1 MDYPLPYNHLVELM
15 LGTFVAIGNYIPLT
29 FIDSN
34 VNIPAVLNCTANA
47 EIARAKIIAISELKP
62 VIGFYQFWIMFAC
75 ISTIQVY
82 FLAKQRRLRMSA
94 FQFWYYWGAIGSFFY
109 TLGLAIAIW
118 RIDVYPLC
126 DALVMTSCPNLAK
139 QFHQN
144 LWCFVIFKAFSIL
157 SVLHLKYPF
166 RMGFDI
172 CTRISE
178 FMISRRIHLEISELP
193 DGFQSLFS
201 DFPPLPPPLPPTP
214 IEPPPVYDEAILL
227 PSGNPPEYKELYEA
241 ADTSNEVNTSQESL
255 PAYSQSM
262 NDLSNRPPAYEEV
275 QGMISASPSVRHQT
289 IQRVRQTLCQPS
301 INNPSTSRQYFGH
314 TDTDRD

>member
-47 EIARAKIIAISELKP
+47 EIARAKIIAISEL
-62 VIGFYQFWIMFAC
+62 VSTNAMIILDLGFSEAC
-75 ISTIQVY
+75 NW
-82 FLAKQRRLRMSA
+82 F
-94 FQFWYYWGAIGSFFY
+94 
-109 TLGLAIAIW
+109 
-118 RIDVYPLC
+118 
-126 DALVMTSCPNLAK
+126 
-139 QFHQN
+139 
-144 LWCFVIFKAFSIL
+144 L
-157 SVLHLKYPF
+157 SVLDHVRLH
-166 RMGFDI
+166 FD
-172 CTRISE
+172 
-178 FMISRRIHLEISELP
+178 HPELP

-301 INNPSTSRQYFGH
+301 INSPSTSRQYFGH